1 MTEFLRKIRKQ
12 IWRHASD
19 RRVRGFTLIEV
30 LIAASIFTTVS
41 LISLNIFV
49 NVIRTQRRVSLDN
62 AMYEDARVMMERNAR
77 EVRSN
82 TIDYEEYYNKA
93 TKKTNPYGTAYGC
106 YAKRFYNPG
115 SGGLEDVHFGA
126 LCADGDPDPA
136 KNPDCVIDKTT
147 LDINTG
153 QNPFTGFVPVPDGEP
168 KDASAFCDVNF
179 SAQESCA
186 MDKNRNVQDQLYL
199 INAKGKEKTILA
211 LKNTSIDAPPEHALA
226 LLRLSGQDKDQDG
239 VVEVWKG
246 CNDDATNYCC
256 STGFDCNLDAM
267 ETLENTLNY
276 QVGKFYKGF
285 VPISPRRTD
294 VVSVKFLIAPLE
306 DPRKAFAETDAALQ
320 IQQQPHVTILLTV
333 RPSKEAMAGFG
344 GAVSQ
349 LTLQTTI
356 TSRVYNE
363 VKSYYT
369 VAAGGVCAEY

>member
-12 IWRHASD
+12 IWRRAGD
-19 RRVRGFTLIEV
+19 RRARGFTLIEV

-62 AMYEDARVMMERNAR
+62 AMYEDARVMMERIAR

-93 TKKTNPYGTAYGC
+93 TLKTNPYGNRYGC

-115 SGGLEDVHFGA
+115 GDGLEGGKFGA
-126 LCADGDPDPA
+126 LCAEFPFDPVE
-136 KNPDCVIDKTT
+136 NPDCVIDKTT

-153 QNPFTGFVPVPDGEP
+153 QNPFTGFIPDVNGDS
-168 KDASAFCDVNF
+168 KNANAFCDF
-179 SAQESCA
+179 TFGDEKCA
-186 MDKNRNVQDQLYL
+186 ADKNRNVQDQLYL

-211 LKNTSIDAPPEHALA
+211 LKNTSNDVHPEHALA

-246 CNDDATNYCC
+246 CVNTNELCC
-256 STGFDCNLDAM
+256 STGFDCNLGM
-267 ETLENTLNY
+267 EKLEDTLNY
-276 QVGKFYKGF
+276 KADEFYKGF

-369 VAAGGVCAEY
+369 VGKDKSVCKDY